1 MAQNI
6 KEVFAKQLA
15 TGKVVITEV
24 MDTRVEGQK
33 RIEVAQLGKSNTPNL
48 IGIMQGNTGGT
59 VLVAW
64 MPVKAE
70 VVAAKKL
77 KAGDIFDEKFGEEL
91 QGISANVQVNE
102 QTEPFTWLE
111 NGRFIRVNRNAKM
124 NKSGDDG
131 KYLTKGGEYI
141 FRQTQLVAGPADNT
155 YVQHDGLIVT
165 APDYDAIEAVLQ
177 HESAETIESN

>member
-6 KEVFAKQLA
+6 KETFAKELA

-24 MDTRVEGQK
+24 MDTRVSGQK
-33 RIEVAQLGKSNTPNL
+33 RIEVAQLVKSNTPNL

-70 VVAAKKL
+70 VAASKKL
-77 KAGDIFDEKFGEEL
+77 KAGDIFEDKFAEEL
-91 QGISANVQVNE
+91 GGTSANVQVTE

-111 NGRFIRVNRNAKM
+111 NGRFIRVNKNAKM

-141 FRQTQLVAGPADNT
+141 FRHTELVAGPADNT
-155 YVQHDGLIVT
+155 YVQHDGLTAT
-165 APDYDAIEAVLQ
+165 APNYEALEAVLQ
-177 HESAETIESN
+177 HESAEMIEN